1 MDITFIFLIVFHY
14 IAKQILCKMIDLAM
28 RYLYIFN
35 RKNNN
40 SMMYMFL
47 CENFGFK
54 LGNK

>member
-1 MDITFIFLIVFHY
+1 
-14 IAKQILCKMIDLAM
+14 M
-28 RYLYIFN
+28 RYLYIFD

-54 LGNK
+54 LGNKQKKYWKIKNPQIQIMFI